1 MTNLTITFSQALAAQ
16 GKSLKQAKPLGAAVT
31 DMIIDDEAHGSALYQ
46 ETLLY
51 LDDTPD
57 PDTGLKHNG
66 SGCLGFAK
74 AAVVFKWKNKYS
86 KLLAGYTVSDYELWQ
101 NLNKKL
107 KKAGVLER
115 GKTSPSVKA
124 LIAEA
129 KAAELAAPI
138 DEPAEEIEPA
148 E

>member
-16 GKSLKQAKPLGAAVT
+16 GKSLKQAKPLGAAIT

-74 AAVVFKWKNKYS
+74 ANVVFKWKNKYS
-86 KLLAGYTVSDYELWQ
+86 KWLSGYVFSDYEMWQ
-101 NLNKKL
+101 HLNKKL
-107 KKAGVLER
+107 KKAGVLEK
-115 GKTSPSVKA
+115 GKTAPSVKA
-124 LIAEA
+124 IIAEA
-129 KAAELAAPI
+129 KAAELVAPVEAPAEES
-138 DEPAEEIEPA
+138 EPAE
-148 E
+148 